1 MLFGREIW
9 NINIIFSCL
18 FLLKT
23 RDIVTWTYKYIQNI
37 IVSNASQA
45 STADKKKRKDYSTLG
60 ITLTVFAS

>member
-9 NINIIFSCL
+9 NINIFSCL

-23 RDIVTWTYKYIQNI
+23 RDTVTWTYKYIQNI

-45 STADKKKRKDYSTLG
+45 STADKKKKDYSTLG